1 MITTR
6 NLSFIDWILRDIA
19 PSPPSQEVLRYFALV
34 RWFALITVGAPIQL
48 WFIPTLAERSY
59 QPDVL
64 ATIETVFWVIYAF
77 YATFNGLLTSVA
89 YGDFGERESM
99 LANIANTGCIITEC
113 AVINLTGYSVG
124 SLNFFNQPSELC
136 LWSSIESLGYRIA
149 VIGFLAISGTFNLI
163 GALEIAPSPNFSG
176 LRSCE

>member
-64 ATIETVFWVIYAF
+64 ATIKPYSGSSMRFMRHSTVY
-77 YATFNGLLTSVA
+77 
-89 YGDFGERESM
+89 
-99 LANIANTGCIITEC
+99 
-113 AVINLTGYSVG
+113 
-124 SLNFFNQPSELC
+124 
-136 LWSSIESLGYRIA
+136 
-149 VIGFLAISGTFNLI
+149 
-163 GALEIAPSPNFSG
+163 
-176 LRSCE
+176 